1 MTGKKDSGEMN
12 MKNIAIVLAAG
23 RGKRM
28 GTAIPKQFLEIEGK
42 PVIYY
47 TLQSFE
53 MSELVDEVILVT
65 GEETKE
71 YCQKEIVEKFGFH
84 KVRKVI
90 SGGKERYDSVYE
102 GLKACED
109 CSYVYIHDGA
119 RPFVTEDVIR
129 RTLEGAKEYG
139 ASIAAV
145 PSKDTVKVGN
155 PQGLVVETLD
165 RSVLWNVQTP
175 QTFSYSLIRK
185 AHEEMRKRKMTGITD
200 DSMLVEELG
209 LCPVKLVEGSYDN
222 IKITTPEDIILAE
235 KIIQNKRALA

>member
-1 MTGKKDSGEMN
+1 MD

-28 GTAIPKQFLEIEGK
+28 GTTVPKQFLEIEGK
-42 PVIYY
+42 PIIYY

-53 MSELVDEVILVT
+53 ESELADEVILVT
-65 GEETKE
+65 GEELRG

-84 KVRKVI
+84 KVKKVI

-109 CSYVYIHDGA
+109 CAYVYIHDGA
-119 RPFVTEDVIR
+119 RPFVTEEVIR
-129 RTLEGAKEYG
+129 RSLEGAKEYG

-155 PQGLVVETLD
+155 AQGIVVETLD

-185 AHEEMRKRKMTGITD
+185 AHEEMRKREMTGVTD

-209 LCPVKLVEGSYDN
+209 LCQVKLVEGSYDN
-222 IKITTPEDIILAE
+222 IKITTPEDLILAE
-235 KIIQNKRALA
+235 KIIENKRALV